1 MLGFILS
8 KMNLLIL
15 VTAIFAIVGFFTI
28 GLIDITE
35 VNEASELAS
44 RLKEKSFALANAS
57 NFCLSDSYD
66 LPKDFFIAGR
76 SFLYVLKVSTRT
88 IDVDGDHINILIF
101 SVFPRRE
108 IQKSY
113 QDSSYL
119 PKAIAAQSFRTSSII
134 TLYSQEYNYDETT
147 STLAY
152 MGEVRDDWYLEDEI
166 IVDPQAIN
174 PANQLELIREVID
187 GKPYLYVIA
196 CNSARCE
203 ADKTFVG
210 ETVHEPDPAND
221 IDGGFRC

>member
-1 MLGFILS
+1 
-8 KMNLLIL
+8 MNLLIL

-28 GLIDITE
+28 GLTDIIE

-44 RLKEKSFALANAS
+44 RLNEKSFALANAS

-66 LPKDFFIAGR
+66 LPPDFFIAGR

-88 IDVDGDHINILIF
+88 IEVDGDSINILIF
-101 SVFPRRE
+101 SIFPRRE
-108 IQKSY
+108 IKKSY
-113 QDSSYL
+113 EDSTYL
-119 PKAIAAQSFRTSSII
+119 PKAIAAKSFRTSSII
-134 TLYSQEYNYDETT
+134 ALYSQEYNYDAAT
-147 STLAY
+147 STLGY
-152 MGEVRDDWYLEDEI
+152 RDPLLESPEDEI

-174 PANQLELIREVID
+174 PANQLELIREVVN

-203 ADKTFVG
+203 ADKTVIG
-210 ETVHEPDPAND
+210 ETVHVPLPPD